1 MGWREVSDRID
12 GRKVWKETNCTTFR
26 MIVVD
31 ADDHDHVDL
40 WRLQTER
47 EEATFSRVTAKDSFV
62 FLSPAWRQFQVLCG
76 KMFKISNVS
85 SAVNNQHSGGEE
97 EISQR
102 NNDKLQSKTKT

>member
-76 KMFKISNVS
+76 KMFQISNIS
-85 SAVNNQHSGGEE
+85 SAGNNQHSGGEE

-102 NNDKLQSKTKT
+102 NNNKLQSKTKT